1 MIESENDIMV
11 KCIIC
16 FTTCTTV
23 YYLHCILHVE
33 WVLFNANSAIVQLY
47 HRDNRLNCQWDDDE
61 VRFVLDWHS

>member
-33 WVLFNANSAIVQLY
+33 RVSDCCLMLTQQFFSYIIEITGLIFNEMMMRSALY
-47 HRDNRLNCQWDDDE
+47 
-61 VRFVLDWHS
+61 